1 MENTIRETLKG
12 LEIALGARKDKV
24 VDIENKDNSELI
36 EAKKAELQKEM
47 DDKLN
52 AFIADIDKEK
62 ETALAK
68 LNRDIETID
77 ELIGEY
83 TAELEKIE
91 TEKAEAEKVEAE
103 CSEDK
108 VVEETTE
115 ATETE
120 GTEEQATIDLTA
132 TVVTTEPVIN
142 PFRP

>member
-24 VDIENKDNSELI
+24 VAIENKDDSELI

-62 ETALAK
+62 ENALAK

-91 TEKAEAEKVEAE
+91 AEKVA
-103 CSEDK
+103 D
-108 VVEETTE
+108 EETKD
-115 ATETE
+115 ETIEE
-120 GTEEQATIDLTA
+120 GTEGETNVDLAGEETIVDDMA
-132 TVVTTEPVIN
+132 EGQVEVKPFGN